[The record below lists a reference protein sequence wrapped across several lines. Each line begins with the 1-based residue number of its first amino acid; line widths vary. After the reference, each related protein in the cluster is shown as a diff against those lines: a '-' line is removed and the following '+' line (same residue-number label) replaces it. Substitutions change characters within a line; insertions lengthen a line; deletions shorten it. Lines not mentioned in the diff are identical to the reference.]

1 MPPNIKEAHKENN
14 NILEDHNMDLFSPIK
29 PAIVLDRIEE
39 KALNKK
45 EIEYIPEISNNEKP
59 LSLRTAW

>member
-45 EIEYIPEISNNEKP
+45 EIEYIPEISNNENHY
-59 LSLRTAW
+59 L

>member
-45 EIEYIPEISNNEKP
+45 KLNIFLK
-59 LSLRTAW
+59 

>member
-59 LSLRTAW
+59 LSLRTA

>member
-1 MPPNIKEAHKENN
+1 
-14 NILEDHNMDLFSPIK
+14 MDLFSPIK

-59 LSLRTAW
+59 LSLRTA